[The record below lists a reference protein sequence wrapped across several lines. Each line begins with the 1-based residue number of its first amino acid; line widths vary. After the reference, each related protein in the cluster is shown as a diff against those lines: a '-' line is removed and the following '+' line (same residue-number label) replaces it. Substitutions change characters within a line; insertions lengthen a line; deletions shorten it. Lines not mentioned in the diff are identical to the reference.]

1 MVSSPIESAL
11 PFIAALGLCTLRW
24 VPVVMLV
31 PIFAGHALNSI
42 ARTVVA
48 LALALPVVPGVA
60 ASLGRLAL
68 PLADWIALAAKE
80 AALGAT
86 LATLIAAPFW
96 AIEAAGTYVDYQRG
110 GNPQALDPSAS
121 ADASMFGAML
131 QQALVVFLIYTG
143 GFSVLLDVVWT
154 SYTLWPVLAP
164 LPALAHMGWQPLGA
178 LLVAAMQFALTLAFP
193 YLLALGTIEVCFAL
207 LSRVHAR
214 FPAYVAA
221 LPFKSVV
228 LVLLIALTMPRLLD
242 AAAEITGQRADEVRQ
257 WMRTT
262 PHTGTATGALP
273 REPGATG
280 DRSGS

>member
-1 MVSSPIESAL
+1 
-11 PFIAALGLCTLRW
+11 
-24 VPVVMLV
+24 MLV

-48 LALALPVVPGVA
+48 LALTLPVVPGVA
-60 ASLGRLAL
+60 ATLGRAAL

-80 AALGAT
+80 VALGVT

-96 AIEAAGTYVDYQRG
+96 AIEAAGTYLDYQRG
-110 GNPQALDPSAS
+110 GNPQALDPAAS
-121 ADASMFGAML
+121 TDASVFGAML

-143 GFSVLLDVVWT
+143 GLSALLEVVWT
-154 SYTLWPVLAP
+154 SYAIWPALEP
-164 LPALAHMGWQPLGA
+164 LPELARMGWQPLGA

-193 YLLALGTIEVCFAL
+193 YLLALGAIEACFAL

-221 LPFKSVV
+221 LPFKSVA

-242 AAAEITGQRADEVRQ
+242 AAAEIVGQRAEEILQ
-257 WMRTT
+257 WMHVVPRIG
-262 PHTGTATGALP
+262 HATGTSMRTPDAP
-273 REPGATG
+273 G
-280 DRSGS
+280 DRSGP